1 MNKHINYRHAKLYVI
16 KNNQT
21 IKRLL
26 IFSAQS
32 KFVLDLFYVDA
43 YVL

>member
-1 MNKHINYRHAKLYVI
+1 MNKHINYRHAKLYEI
-16 KNNQT
+16 KNNV
-21 IKRLL
+21 KRLL